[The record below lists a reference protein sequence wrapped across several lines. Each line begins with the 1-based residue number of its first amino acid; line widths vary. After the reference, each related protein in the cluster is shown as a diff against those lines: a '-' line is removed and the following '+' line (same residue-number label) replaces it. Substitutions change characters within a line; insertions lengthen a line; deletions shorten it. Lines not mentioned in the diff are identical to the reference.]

1 MWERVEMDAAF
12 SVYHCV
18 HASDIIILKV
28 FWHLE
33 FSLNQPSVR
42 REGQIPDC
50 LNHVLPIKTID
61 T

>member
-1 MWERVEMDAAF
+1 MDAAF

-18 HASDIIILKV
+18 HVTDIIILKV

-33 FSLNQPSVR
+33 LSLNQPSVR